1 MLQGFLSTFSDSS
14 NADIFITDVQGKTL
28 LCSEGGNCIHTQQSI
43 PDKIMKD
50 VLNNGFVSTS
60 NLGGIYPY
68 SHFTVG
74 VPVTSESG
82 VQVGAVFTSTDALY
96 LTSFRNDV
104 LKMFLFAAIAALTI
118 SFSPWVC
125 SPIKWSGLCG
135 KWRRLPG
142 ASGRGI
148 SPGVFR

>member
-1 MLQGFLSTFSDSS
+1 M
-14 NADIFITDVQGKTL
+14 
-28 LCSEGGNCIHTQQSI
+28 
-43 PDKIMKD
+43 
-50 VLNNGFVSTS
+50 
-60 NLGGIYPY
+60 
-68 SHFTVG
+68 
-74 VPVTSESG
+74 TSESG

-118 SFSPWVC
+118 SFFAVGLFSY
-125 SPIKWSGLCG
+125 KWSGLCG